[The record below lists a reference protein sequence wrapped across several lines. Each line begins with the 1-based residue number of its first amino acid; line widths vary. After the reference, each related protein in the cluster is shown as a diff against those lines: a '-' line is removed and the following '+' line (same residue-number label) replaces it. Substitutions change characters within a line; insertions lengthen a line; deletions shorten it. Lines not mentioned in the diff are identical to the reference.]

1 MAWAPGLLV
10 DLVKL
15 FACGGGSMP
24 TCEMRNRQWGCGVG
38 EIRRRVGGDMR
49 GLGCFR
55 ENYFGDLCGE
65 CSLRRERAMT
75 AREERWWHVR
85 EANSSASAS
94 AGVGTDSEK
103 GNGDEGCGLQEE
115 EAKAA
120 GFVEGWVAL
129 IF

>member
-1 MAWAPGLLV
+1 
-10 DLVKL
+10 
-15 FACGGGSMP
+15 
-24 TCEMRNRQWGCGVG
+24 
-38 EIRRRVGGDMR
+38 
-49 GLGCFR
+49 
-55 ENYFGDLCGE
+55 
-65 CSLRRERAMT
+65 MT

-120 GFVEGWVAL
+120 GFVEGWGGINFLNAMQVLA
-129 IF
+129 